1 MKNKAVIAVIVIL
14 ILGVGGYGAY
24 RIVKHFNRLSSQ
36 SQAPTMTAPEAS
48 PTAMTTLKAL
58 LALGVA
64 QKCTFDQ
71 GTVYMSGG
79 KVRGDFTT
87 TAGASHMISMN
98 NTSYIW
104 MDGQTSGFKMAFDVN
119 ATPAPGGQTPTTQS
133 QTSGGIDMNQQA
145 NYNCAAWTADATLFN
160 LPKGVTFQDLS
171 KFMASPV
178 AVPSGAPN
186 IPYTPPVGY

>member
-14 ILGVGGYGAY
+14 VLGVGGYGAY
-24 RIVKHFNRLSSQ
+24 RIVKHFNRLSAQ
-36 SQAPTMTAPEAS
+36 SQAPTMTAPEAT

-58 LALGVA
+58 LALGIA

-71 GTVYMSGG
+71 GTVYMDGG

-87 TAGASHMISMN
+87 SAGVSHMISMN

-104 MDGQTSGFKMAFDVN
+104 MDGQTTGFKTTFNPN
-119 ATPAPGGQTPTTQS
+119 ATAAPSTETATSAPATPQGGV
-133 QTSGGIDMNQQA
+133 DVNQQA
-145 NYNCAAWTADATLFN
+145 NYNCGAWTADGSLFV

-178 AVPSGAPN
+178 AVP
-186 IPYTPPVGY
+186 GY